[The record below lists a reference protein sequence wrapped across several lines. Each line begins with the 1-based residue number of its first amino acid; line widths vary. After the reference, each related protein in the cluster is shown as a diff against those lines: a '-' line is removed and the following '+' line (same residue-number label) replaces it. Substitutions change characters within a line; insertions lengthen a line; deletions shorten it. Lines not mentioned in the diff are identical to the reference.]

1 MKFTDNSYDMLKELI
16 AGFAETHNIE
26 VSLVTYGVSHKPTT
40 RIDCVKDAHSHEI
53 YIYWNETADMATTV
67 HGILNSLIDTYD
79 LDVAG
84 IYSKWPKTNPYL
96 DYINTDIKVTNTLA
110 HHWIYGGRCNG
121 KTEYMKQLLNI
132 IYGYHPNPMSIKN
145 VIFNNPA
152 TIVFWED
159 GTKTVVKA
167 QDGDVYDPEKGL
179 AMAIT
184 KKALGNKGNYCNELK
199 KWLEKYEPSDG
210 PTVINLQIVG
220 DKYREALDAWDE
232 FIRRHGDPVP
242 DGDNN

>member
-1 MKFTDNSYDMLKELI
+1 MVEIKRRKSMSIKSKAIMLGQMMHFKRQGTLDLNGVKAPVYIDDIVVSECLGEEPIATVTCNIMNSYENSNL
-16 AGFAETHNIE
+16 
-26 VSLVTYGVSHKPTT
+26 
-40 RIDCVKDAHSHEI
+40 
-53 YIYWNETADMATTV
+53 TTV
-67 HGILNSLIDTYD
+67 ANYVEKLFDLPLGYIDTDIAATKAMYEFYN
-79 LDVAG
+79 G
-84 IYSKWPKTNPYL
+84 HYL
-96 DYINTDIKVTNTLA
+96 RVRQTMPA
-110 HHWIYGGRCNG
+110 
-121 KTEYMKQLLNI
+121 
-132 IYGYHPNPMSIKN
+132 IKN

-220 DKYREALDAWDE
+220 DKYREALDAWNE
-232 FIRRHGDPVP
+232 FIRRHSDPVP